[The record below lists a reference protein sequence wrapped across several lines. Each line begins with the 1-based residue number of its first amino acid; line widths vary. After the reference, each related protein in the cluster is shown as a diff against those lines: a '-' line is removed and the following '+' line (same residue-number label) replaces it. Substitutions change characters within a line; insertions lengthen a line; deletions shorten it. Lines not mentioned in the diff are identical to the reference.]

1 MQWFDTEQSQQAK
14 DYVEQQARW
23 AAEHWHRMKQ
33 EEKKE
38 EKRKKDQE
46 EIRKRIK
53 EVDHKAA
60 AEREANRERKQE
72 RACRAK
78 EAGSEIIRKDKYP
91 RCTQ

>member
-23 AAEHWHRMKQ
+23 AAERWHRMKQ
-33 EEKKE
+33 VEKKE

-60 AEREANRERKQE
+60 AECEANRERKRE

-78 EAGSEIIRKDKYP
+78 EAGPEAISKGKYH